1 MWGRK
6 AKRES
11 EMFARCRCSC
21 ALRKPRPDADDT
33 VRWINVDGLNWTI
46 LSELAETY
54 NLHPLA
60 LEDMMHVP
68 QRPKAD
74 FYGAP
79 YPRPLLSIRLLFFFG
94 SVGLSGSRSC
104 AV

>member
-1 MWGRK
+1 
-6 AKRES
+6 
-11 EMFARCRCSC
+11 
-21 ALRKPRPDADDT
+21 
-33 VRWINVDGLNWTI
+33 VRWINVDGLNWSI
-46 LSELAETY
+46 LSELAEAY

-79 YPRPLLSIRLLFFFG
+79 PP
-94 SVGLSGSRSC
+94 
-104 AV
+104 